1 MAEPV
6 KGLKGKLTLKKLLF
20 KDDGETRRTWEKDGK
35 VYFLEFVKFDVNG
48 KEYSGECMTTKK
60 EGSAW
65 EEGKEY
71 SFDFKEADN
80 PQYNHRIFNIKDPNA
95 PAGNFGGGGGKGNY
109 ETPAERAQRQKFIIA
124 QSSMER
130 AIEILG
136 VGKSVEEYKPLAD
149 MIFAYVLDK
158 GGELKEAAASAVDL
172 PKLEGAP
179 LQGIL
184 NFVAESVTQKS
195 INEGAAKLVKVL
207 FGIQRYELTDAS
219 VITIAKKLLEPVY
232 SAPAPA
238 PSPTNNS
245 SSDITTI
252 AGSHGAIENEG
263 SDDLP
268 F

>member
-35 VYFLEFVKFDVNG
+35 VYFLEFVKFDVSG

-95 PAGNFGGGGGKGNY
+95 PAGNFGGGGKGNY
-109 ETPAERAQRQKFIIA
+109 ETPAERAQKQKFIIA

-195 INEGAAKLVKVL
+195 INEGAAKFVKVL

-219 VITIAKKLLEPVY
+219 VITIAKKLLEPIY

-238 PSPTNNS
+238 PTSNS

>member
-35 VYFLEFVKFDVNG
+35 VYFLEFVKFDVSG

-109 ETPAERAQRQKFIIA
+109 ETAAERAQRQKFIIA

-136 VGKSVEEYKPLAD
+136 VGKTVEEYKPLAD

-219 VITIAKKLLEPVY
+219 VITIAKKLLEPIY
-232 SAPAPA
+232 SAPAQ
-238 PSPTNNS
+238 SNSS

>member
-35 VYFLEFVKFDVNG
+35 VYFLEFVKFDVSG

-109 ETPAERAQRQKFIIA
+109 ETAAERAQRQKFIIA

-219 VITIAKKLLEPVY
+219 VITIAKKLLEPIY
-232 SAPAPA
+232 SAPAQ
-238 PSPTNNS
+238 SNSS

>member
-65 EEGKEY
+65 EEEKEY

-109 ETPAERAQRQKFIIA
+109 ETAAERAQRQKFIIA

-219 VITIAKKLLEPVY
+219 VITIAKKLLEPIY

-238 PSPTNNS
+238 PSQTNNS

>member
-109 ETPAERAQRQKFIIA
+109 ETAAERAQRQKFIIA

-158 GGELKEAAASAVDL
+158 GGELKEAAAAVEL
-172 PKLEGAP
+172 PKLDGAP

-219 VITIAKKLLEPVY
+219 VITIAKKLLEPIY
-232 SAPAPA
+232 SAPAQ
-238 PSPTNNS
+238 SNSS

-252 AGSHGAIENEG
+252 AGSHGAIENQG

>member
-109 ETPAERAQRQKFIIA
+109 ETAAERAQRQKFIIA

-158 GGELKEAAASAVDL
+158 GGELKEAAAAVEL
-172 PKLEGAP
+172 PKLDGAP

-219 VITIAKKLLEPVY
+219 VITIAKK
-232 SAPAPA
+232 
-238 PSPTNNS
+238 
-245 SSDITTI
+245 
-252 AGSHGAIENEG
+252 
-263 SDDLP
+263 
-268 F
+268 

>member
-65 EEGKEY
+65 EEEKEY

-109 ETPAERAQRQKFIIA
+109 ETAAERAQRQKFIIA

-158 GGELKEAAASAVDL
+158 GGELKEAAVSAVDL

-219 VITIAKKLLEPVY
+219 VITIAKKLLEPIY

>member
-1 MAEPV
+1 MAEQV

-95 PAGNFGGGGGKGNY
+95 PAGNFGGGGKGNY
-109 ETPAERAQRQKFIIA
+109 ETAAERAQRQKFIIA

-158 GGELKEAAASAVDL
+158 GGELKEAAAAVEL
-172 PKLEGAP
+172 PKLDGAP

-184 NFVAESVTQKS
+184 SFVTESVTQKS
-195 INEGAAKLVKVL
+195 LNEGAAKLVKVL

-219 VITIAKKLLEPVY
+219 AITIAKKLLEPIY

-238 PSPTNNS
+238 QSNNS

>member
-35 VYFLEFVKFDVNG
+35 VYFLEFVKFDVSG

-109 ETPAERAQRQKFIIA
+109 ETAAERAQRQKFIIA

-172 PKLEGAP
+172 PKLDGAP

-219 VITIAKKLLEPVY
+219 VITIAKKLLEPIY
-232 SAPAPA
+232 SAPAQ
-238 PSPTNNS
+238 SNSS

-252 AGSHGAIENEG
+252 AGSHGAIENQG

>member
-35 VYFLEFVKFDVNG
+35 VYFLEFVKFDVSG

-71 SFDFKEADN
+71 SFDFYEASN
-80 PQYNHRIFNIKDPNA
+80 PQYNNRINNIKDPNA

-109 ETPAERAQRQKFIIA
+109 ETAAERAQRQRFIIA

-136 VGKSVEEYKPLAD
+136 VGKKLEEYKPLAD
-149 MIFAYVLDK
+149 TIFAYVLEK
-158 GGELKEAAASAVDL
+158 GGELKEPAAAVDL

-179 LQGIL
+179 LEGML
-184 NFVAESVTQKS
+184 SVVGESLTQKS
-195 INEGAAKLVKVL
+195 VNDGAARLIKVL
-207 FGIQRYELTDAS
+207 FGIQRYELTNAGA
-219 VITIAKKLLEPVY
+219 IAIAKKLLDQVY
-232 SAPAPA
+232 ATPAVP
-238 PSPTNNS
+238 NNG
-245 SSDITTI
+245 ITTI
-252 AGSHGAIENEG
+252 GGSHGATEAAIDKEG

>member
-80 PQYNHRIFNIKDPNA
+80 PQYNNRIFNIKDPNA

-109 ETPAERAQRQKFIIA
+109 ETAAERAQRQKFIIA

-158 GGELKEAAASAVDL
+158 GGELKEAAAAVDL

-184 NFVAESVTQKS
+184 NFVTESVTQKS

-219 VITIAKKLLEPVY
+219 AITIAKKLLEPIY
-232 SAPAPA
+232 SASA
-238 PSPTNNS
+238 PSQSNSS

-252 AGSHGAIENEG
+252 GGSHGAIENEG

>member
-1 MAEPV
+1 MAD
-6 KGLKGKLTLKKLLF
+6 LKGKLTHKNPVIGPDGTTRKIWVNDKK
-20 KDDGETRRTWEKDGK
+20 EKY
-35 VYFLEFVKFDVNG
+35 YFAYLKFDVDGNEYAGEYMTSKEDGPNFEIG
-48 KEYSGECMTTKK
+48 KEYTFEFIEDSKFGNKIKK
-60 EGSAW
+60 VQDPS
-65 EEGKEY
+65 
-71 SFDFKEADN
+71 N
-80 PQYNHRIFNIKDPNA
+80 PNRGGFN
-95 PAGNFGGGGGKGNY
+95 GGGGKGNY
-109 ETPAERAQRQKFIIA
+109 ETAAERAQRQKFIIA

-158 GGELKEAAASAVDL
+158 GGELKEAAAAVEL

-184 NFVAESVTQKS
+184 SFVTESVTQKS
-195 INEGAAKLVKVL
+195 LNEGAAKLVKVL

-219 VITIAKKLLEPVY
+219 AITIAKKLLEPIYV
-232 SAPAPA
+232 APA
-238 PSPTNNS
+238 PSQSNSS